1 MNEIIVNSPAICCLG
16 LMIYVSFESV
26 ITKPKIVAGL
36 LFFFLISLVS
46 IFVDIKVALVI
57 FAVVLGVGIIRKKR
71 SVFYLILL
79 ISLILATVF
88 SITNSQYLEAT
99 LLGGGVV
106 CHSYKIRQQITP
118 LILVGICL
126 FEGVLLFLFM
136 TANSIWLADIS
147 LLMTFLLILII
158 DQLLRY
164 LFQETDM
171 IFARSLDQIMANYIG
186 EVDSLYQNIRGWRHD
201 YHNHLQ
207 AMKVYLEEGKLVD
220 IANYLAKLED
230 KLLEVDQIVKSGNS
244 MLDAIVNS
252 KLSIATDRDIRTTVK
267 VFVGKQPLINDIDLC
282 VILGNIL
289 DNAIEANEEIENPD
303 KRMLRVYISILK
315 QQLYISVTNSR
326 PLNQTIDN
334 SYTSTK
340 SDKRGLGIR
349 RIDQLVSKY
358 DGLINRQF
366 EEEVFVTEIILPLM
380 TISER

>member
-1 MNEIIVNSPAICCLG
+1 
-16 LMIYVSFESV
+16 
-26 ITKPKIVAGL
+26 
-36 LFFFLISLVS
+36 
-46 IFVDIKVALVI
+46 
-57 FAVVLGVGIIRKKR
+57 
-71 SVFYLILL
+71 
-79 ISLILATVF
+79 
-88 SITNSQYLEAT
+88 
-99 LLGGGVV
+99 
-106 CHSYKIRQQITP
+106 
-118 LILVGICL
+118 
-126 FEGVLLFLFM
+126 M

>member
-46 IFVDIKVALVI
+46 VFVDIKVALII

-158 DQLLRY
+158 GQLLRY

-186 EVDSLYQNIRGWRHD
+186 EVDSLYQNIHGWRHD

>member
-1 MNEIIVNSPAICCLG
+1 MNEIVVNSPVICCLG

-46 IFVDIKVALVI
+46 VFVDIKVALII

-71 SVFYLILL
+71 SVFYLFLL
-79 ISLILATVF
+79 ISLILAMVF